1 MKNGLLA
8 ILGGAALV
16 ACSASPSDID
26 GASPVSLSP
35 SPGDNANAR
44 PLAID
49 PGLPSPRV
57 PADPPTLDPSV
68 LYAIDITTIPTLMG
82 PGSLYISN
90 RTTGG
95 VLIWDVATQKISG
108 GFNTVGTSHVAV
120 SPDRKSV
127 YVATSQNGSVVKI
140 DTATKSTVATMTL
153 ASTGGYLT
161 VSPDNATVFM
171 TSGHSLL
178 RTTASLS
185 GLVLAENI
193 PNSNLPAGMAWS
205 ASGKKLFIADG
216 LGSKV
221 FVRDNVAP
229 GPIGSLNL
237 PTTTASN
244 AVVQL
249 ATMPSKGLVFAPNML
264 ADTLTAFDGQGA
276 IYGNAESTIA
286 AGDMPTYAAA
296 HPSRP
301 YLYVTSP
308 KTDTLFVVKV
318 DVINGAPH
326 LSIAST
332 IANICDGPNGVTFSR
347 GEAKAFV
354 ACNGAV
360 VTMNSTTD
368 TVWLSRPGPIGQYE
382 VVWAP

>member
-1 MKNGLLA
+1 MKSSLVA

-16 ACSASPSDID
+16 ACSAAGSDGD
-26 GASPVSLSP
+26 GTSSVSV
-35 SPGDNANAR
+35 SPGGDANAR
-44 PLAID
+44 PLALD
-49 PGLPSPRV
+49 PGLPGPRV
-57 PADPPTLDPSV
+57 PVDPPTLDPSV
-68 LYAIDITTIPTLMG
+68 SYVIDPTTIPTLMG
-82 PGSLYISN
+82 PGSLYISS

-95 VLIWDVATQKISG
+95 VLVWDVATQKISG

-140 DTATKSTVATMTL
+140 DTATKATVATMTM
-153 ASTGGYLT
+153 ASTGRNLT
-161 VSPDNATVFM
+161 VSPDSTTLFM
-171 TSGHSLL
+171 TSDHALL
-178 RTTASLS
+178 RTPASLS
-185 GLVLAENI
+185 GAVLSENI

-216 LGSKV
+216 LGSKI
-221 FVRDNVAP
+221 FVRDNVVP
-229 GPIGSLNL
+229 GPIGSLGL
-237 PTTTASN
+237 PATTASN

-308 KTDTLFVVKV
+308 KTDTLFIVKV

-326 LSIAST
+326 LSIAGT
-332 IANICDGPNGVTFSR
+332 IPNVCDGPNGVVFSR
-347 GEAKAFV
+347 SEAKAFV
-354 ACNGAV
+354 VCNGAV
-360 VTMNSTTD
+360 VTINSTTD